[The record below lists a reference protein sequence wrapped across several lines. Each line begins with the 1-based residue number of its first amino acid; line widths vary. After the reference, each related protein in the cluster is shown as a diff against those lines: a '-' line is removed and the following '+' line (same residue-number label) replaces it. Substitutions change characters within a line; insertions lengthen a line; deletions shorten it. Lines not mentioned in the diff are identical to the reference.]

1 MDKHLAIGFV
11 VACSVATSGCGRD
24 APSPSSST
32 GAAATPPAAVPA
44 PARADAGLPSA
55 AAAERAA
62 AGDATG
68 VQDPVASAAS
78 QSTTAA
84 DATEA
89 LRKQSLALA
98 DKRKAFFDHD
108 RKLRAEDA
116 ECVRLAREVEDLQR
130 QLSERE
136 AAIRERLAA
145 DPEWQRLQGEVV
157 EAQRGHD
164 ALQRT
169 AMAGLRAAAGTN
181 VFTRR
186 PPPVPRPAR

>member
-24 APSPSSST
+24 APSSSPAGADAPPS
-32 GAAATPPAAVPA
+32 AAAPAT
-44 PARADAGLPSA
+44 ARSDAGLPSA
-55 AAAERAA
+55 AVEDRGRAA
-62 AGDATG
+62 NAPGG
-68 VQDPVASAAS
+68 QEPVASAAPQPTS
-78 QSTTAA
+78 AA
-84 DATEA
+84 IATET
-89 LRKQSLALA
+89 LRKQSLVLA

-116 ECVRLAREVEDLQR
+116 ECVRLAKEVEDLQR